1 LTAASQRLLLL
12 GFFRLIWPGN
22 RHNSVGRDCERPAAW
37 HPTRRSPSL
46 LAISEGGPFP
56 IQAFSDKSR
65 AAGGLMGEGASMAG
79 ILSRIAVV
87 LVTLLAMGASAT
99 AQTNTSE
106 LRVVTRVLPPVVV
119 DQSGTLTGF
128 SIDLWNKIAER
139 LQVKMH
145 YQVAPD
151 VRALLDEVRDGKA
164 DLGVAAISITSARE
178 AAYDFSHPI
187 LNAGLQIMVR
197 GKGQETDSNPLMDL
211 LGLLFSKT
219 ILLWLG
225 IALLLIL
232 LPAHIVWLL
241 ERRHPNG
248 ILPTEKYFPGIF
260 HAMYWAAGT
269 LATQA
274 EQMPRQW
281 LARILAVLWMFT
293 GVVFVAFYTA
303 QLTATLTVQQIQG
316 SINGPD
322 DLQGKR
328 VATTRGSTAAAYLR
342 ELRAQVLEVSV
353 IEDAYQALV
362 DKEADAVVFDA
373 PILLYYAANE
383 GKGRVHMVGLPF
395 RKEDYGIVFQ
405 AGNPLR
411 KQVNNTLLAMRED
424 GSYQQIYDKWFATK

>member
-1 LTAASQRLLLL
+1 M
-12 GFFRLIWPGN
+12 GKG
-22 RHNSVGRDCERPAAW
+22 
-37 HPTRRSPSL
+37 
-46 LAISEGGPFP
+46 
-56 IQAFSDKSR
+56 AFMPR
-65 AAGGLMGEGASMAG
+65 M
-79 ILSRIAVV
+79 LSRIAVV
-87 LVTLLAMGASAT
+87 LVTLLAMGASAI
-99 AQTNTSE
+99 AQTSTAE

-119 DQSGTLTGF
+119 DQNGTLTGF
-128 SIDLWNKIAER
+128 SVDLWNKIAER
-139 LQVKMH
+139 LQLKIR

-151 VRALLDEVRDGKA
+151 VRALLEEVRDGKA
-164 DLGVAAISITSARE
+164 DLGVAAISVTAARE
-178 AAYDFSHPI
+178 AVYDFSHPI

-197 GKGQETDSNPLMDL
+197 GKGQDADSNPLMDL

-232 LPAHIVWLL
+232 LPAHIIWLL
-241 ERRHPNG
+241 ERRHANG
-248 ILPTEKYFPGIF
+248 IVPTEKYFPGIF
-260 HAMYWAAGT
+260 YAMYWAAGT

-281 LARILAVLWMFT
+281 LARGLSVLWMFA

-316 SINGPD
+316 TINGPD
-322 DLQGKR
+322 DLQGKK

-362 DKEADAVVFDA
+362 NKEADAVVFDA
-373 PILLYYAANE
+373 PILLYYAAND
-383 GKGRVHMVGLPF
+383 GKGRVHLVGSPF

-411 KQVNNTLLAMRED
+411 KQVNNTLLALRED